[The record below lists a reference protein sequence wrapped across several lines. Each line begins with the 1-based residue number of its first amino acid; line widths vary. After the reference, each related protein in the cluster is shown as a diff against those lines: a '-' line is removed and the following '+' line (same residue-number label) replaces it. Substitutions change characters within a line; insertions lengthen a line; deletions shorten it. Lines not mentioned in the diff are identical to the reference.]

1 MRCTKG
7 TTDFRLYFL
16 TNISGDLQGYADSD
30 WVVSVHDTKSTSGYV
45 FLFDSVV
52 FSLSS
57 KKQEMVSQSSVEAEY
72 IFVVAVTNQII
83 WLRKILSNVGQFQNE
98 VVVIWVDNKYGISIT
113 KNSVQLGR
121 TRHIDV
127 KYQSIREAEM

>member
-1 MRCTKG
+1 LRCTKG

>member
-1 MRCTKG
+1 M
-7 TTDFRLYFL
+7 

>member
-1 MRCTKG
+1 
-7 TTDFRLYFL
+7 L